1 MKLIDKKKFLYH
13 MFGKADTKNKLM
25 TKDTEITVTR
35 KIFEE
40 ILSKHLKDIVDEPQ
54 HPSGMDNDK
63 IKIRNDLRKE
73 LRGE

>member
-1 MKLIDKKKFLYH
+1 MKLIDETKFIHH

-25 TKDTEITVTR
+25 TKDTEITITR

-40 ILSKHLKDIVDEPQ
+40 ILSKHLQDIVDEPH

-63 IKIRNDLRKE
+63 IKIRNE
-73 LRGE
+73 LRAELRET